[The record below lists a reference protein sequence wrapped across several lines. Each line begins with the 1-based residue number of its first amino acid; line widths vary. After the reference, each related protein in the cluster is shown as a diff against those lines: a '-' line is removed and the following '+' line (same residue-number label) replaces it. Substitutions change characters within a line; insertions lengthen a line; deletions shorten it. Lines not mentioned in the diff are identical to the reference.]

1 MRRSPRR
8 YGSEPAN
15 RPPASRWPVGATA
28 RWNASCA
35 ELHPRSPRFNFI
47 IRRMSMYQFDGP
59 FAVTAPPASTPQ
71 DSPGYFSDGNPA
83 TGQAATI
90 VPAEFLNALM
100 RECLNLLHAAGIAP
114 DKAKFDQITAAI
126 RRLSQTLG
134 DERYVPVSEKGQPEG
149 VATLNA
155 QGHVPTEQLPRS
167 KVDLPWSKITGKPT
181 TLTGY
186 GITDAVN
193 VEEKGQPE
201 GVATLDDQGYVP
213 TEQLPALDFT
223 PADGSITTPKLADD
237 AVTSSKI
244 AYGAIVNNIGYT
256 PLGTKGD
263 QAIDGT
269 LNVRYW
275 LHIRNLNDS
284 ALRSAHHNDGTIGF
298 VGPRGWM
305 VRFGDD
311 GNFWT
316 PIFGWLSNTLNGKA
330 NAGAECQYNS
340 QIWSFS
346 TIHRSYNQTEQ
357 DLPDPWVCTGLNM
370 CWGMGSD
377 YLDGIGVRA
386 RKIRNQ

>member
-47 IRRMSMYQFDGP
+47 IRRMPMYQFDGP

-126 RRLSQTLG
+126 RRRSQTLG
-134 DERYVPVSEKGQPEG
+134 DERYVPVSGKGQPAG

-155 QGHVPTEQLPRS
+155 QG
-167 KVDLPWSKITGKPT
+167 
-181 TLTGY
+181 
-186 GITDAVN
+186 
-193 VEEKGQPE
+193 
-201 GVATLDDQGYVP
+201 YVP
-213 TEQLPALDFT
+213 TQQSPALDCAA
-223 PADGSITTPKLADD
+223 ADGSITTPKLADD

-244 AYGAIVNNIGYT
+244 AYRAVTSSKIAGGAVTSSEIASGAVTSSKIAYGAVVDNIGYK
-256 PLGTKGD
+256 PLSPEND